1 VIEAAQREHS
11 PVMRSLDPHAEFAC
25 ARDAELHGSPIR
37 HPLWLH
43 ACLETIARDA
53 DVRLVTAGRGNSVAV
68 APLVSRGPSRRL
80 EMPGVAELYEPMDFL
95 YSGTSAISAV
105 AEALV
110 SHRIPIFLRR
120 VPADSPVLAAL
131 RKAYGGTGVI
141 LCRPVSG
148 YPSIALNED
157 WRRPESKLRPRRAA
171 DFRRARRL
179 ARSIG
184 EVSYEVHSP
193 GPGELDPLLDE
204 AFEVELRSWK
214 GRNGTDLGNDR
225 LRGPFYRACTARAA
239 QRGILRL
246 GFLRVGRRAAA
257 MQIAIECGERYWL
270 LKSSYDE
277 EFARCS
283 PGVLLLAESI
293 RRAAAGLK
301 SFEFLGTAE
310 CWTRIWT
317 RQVRPCVS
325 VRAYPKRLP
334 GLAALAAEAA
344 RISVAKL
351 GSFVRS
357 T

>member
-1 VIEAAQREHS
+1 MKAVQREH
-11 PVMRSLDPHAEFAC
+11 PEVMRSLDPHAEFAC
-25 ARDAELHGSPIR
+25 ARDAELHGSPMR
-37 HPLWLH
+37 HPLWLR

-53 DVRLVTAGRGNSVAV
+53 DVRLVTAGSGNSVAI
-68 APLVSRGPSRRL
+68 APLVSRGPSSRM

-95 YSGTSAISAV
+95 YSSTSALSAV
-105 AEALV
+105 TEALV
-110 SHRIPIFLRR
+110 SHAFPIFLRR
-120 VPADSPVLAAL
+120 VPSDSPVLASL
-131 RKAYGGTGVI
+131 RAAYGAAGVI

-148 YPSIALNED
+148 YPSIALNEE
-157 WRRPESKLRPRRAA
+157 WQRPESKLQPRRAA
-171 DFRRARRL
+171 DFRRARRI
-179 ARSIG
+179 ARSMG
-184 EVSYEVHSP
+184 QVSYEVHAP
-193 GPGELDPLLDE
+193 GPGELEPLLDE

-225 LRGPFYRACTARAA
+225 LRGPFYRACTSRAA

-246 GFLRVGRRAAA
+246 GFLRIGGRPAA

-277 EFARCS
+277 KFARCS

-293 RRAAAGLK
+293 RRAAARLK

-317 RQVRPCVS
+317 RQVRPCIS
-325 VRAYPKRLP
+325 VRAYPKLLP

-351 GSFVRS
+351 GRFVRS